1 MLQTSI
7 DQLIFLG
14 LGSNLGD
21 RNMHLAHAREL
32 IKDRVGNIVI
42 ASSIYESEPWGKSDQ
57 PWFYNQVIGVE
68 STLRPRPLLEV
79 LMTIEAEM
87 GRERLEENGP
97 RTIDLDILI
106 YGREIVSDSDLEIP
120 HPRIPVRNFVLIPL
134 MEIASDL
141 CLPGTKLTVEELY
154 IDNREDL
161 DVCLLEEDQ

>member
-1 MLQTSI
+1 
-7 DQLIFLG
+7 
-14 LGSNLGD
+14 
-21 RNMHLAHAREL
+21 MHLAHAREL